1 MMVTSPWL
9 IDSEIISKFTVNA
22 QAVNSWLECE
32 LVQAIVILAWIHSNA
47 AFCYGIGINPEIDAK
62 KGKSSTFSG
71 FMTVHFGLTPSFSST
86 NIFSGRQLKNVPS
99 QLVMMDEIEI
109 EEEEEDAEGSTI
121 CEVIARMQRIN
132 RERTESETR
141 NDLNKEEENAKS
153 RKAYLKLRNHR
164 SN

>member
-1 MMVTSPWL
+1 MLSGCGKPNRIVTV
-9 IDSEIISKFTVNA
+9 KR
-22 QAVNSWLECE
+22 
-32 LVQAIVILAWIHSNA
+32 
-47 AFCYGIGINPEIDAK
+47 
-62 KGKSSTFSG
+62 
-71 FMTVHFGLTPSFSST
+71 FSSN
-86 NIFSGRQLKNVPS
+86 NIFAGRQLKNVPS

>member
-1 MMVTSPWL
+1 M
-9 IDSEIISKFTVNA
+9 DISTRYRPL
-22 QAVNSWLECE
+22 NSL
-32 LVQAIVILAWIHSNA
+32 
-47 AFCYGIGINPEIDAK
+47 
-62 KGKSSTFSG
+62 
-71 FMTVHFGLTPSFSST
+71 GLTSERPLSSLFSLWPL
-86 NIFSGRQLKNVPS
+86 IFLGRQLKNVPS

-164 SN
+164 

>member
-62 KGKSSTFSG
+62 KGKLS
-71 FMTVHFGLTPSFSST
+71 
-86 NIFSGRQLKNVPS
+86 IFSRLEPLTRVDSMILTFQRAGSRQLALTLYFQVAS
-99 QLVMMDEIEI
+99 
-109 EEEEEDAEGSTI
+109 
-121 CEVIARMQRIN
+121 
-132 RERTESETR
+132 
-141 NDLNKEEENAKS
+141 
-153 RKAYLKLRNHR
+153 
-164 SN
+164 

>member
-62 KGKSSTFSG
+62 KGKSSTFSRLEPRE
-71 FMTVHFGLTPSFSST
+71 FVLLMTVHFGLSP
-86 NIFSGRQLKNVPS
+86 LKG
-99 QLVMMDEIEI
+99 L
-109 EEEEEDAEGSTI
+109 ALTI
-121 CEVIARMQRIN
+121 
-132 RERTESETR
+132 
-141 NDLNKEEENAKS
+141 
-153 RKAYLKLRNHR
+153 YLQVVN
-164 SN
+164 

>member
-1 MMVTSPWL
+1 MTHTDRSQEHVTFL
-9 IDSEIISKFTVNA
+9 
-22 QAVNSWLECE
+22 
-32 LVQAIVILAWIHSNA
+32 
-47 AFCYGIGINPEIDAK
+47 
-62 KGKSSTFSG
+62 
-71 FMTVHFGLTPSFSST
+71 
-86 NIFSGRQLKNVPS
+86 GRQLKNVPS

-153 RKAYLKLRNHR
+153 RKAYLKLRKTVKTDRRLHVGTFLKHSPKR
-164 SN
+164 RISIGPL

>member
-62 KGKSSTFSG
+62 KGKFSK
-71 FMTVHFGLTPSFSST
+71 
-86 NIFSGRQLKNVPS
+86 IFAIL
-99 QLVMMDEIEI
+99 
-109 EEEEEDAEGSTI
+109 
-121 CEVIARMQRIN
+121 
-132 RERTESETR
+132 TESGSKWT
-141 NDLNKEEENAKS
+141 L
-153 RKAYLKLRNHR
+153 
-164 SN
+164 

>member
-62 KGKSSTFSG
+62 KGKSSTFRPST
-71 FMTVHFGLTPSFSST
+71 FTTVHFGLTL
-86 NIFSGRQLKNVPS
+86 LKALALIIYFQVAS
-99 QLVMMDEIEI
+99 
-109 EEEEEDAEGSTI
+109 
-121 CEVIARMQRIN
+121 
-132 RERTESETR
+132 
-141 NDLNKEEENAKS
+141 
-153 RKAYLKLRNHR
+153 
-164 SN
+164 

>member
-1 MMVTSPWL
+1 MSHDRPLWFDP
-9 IDSEIISKFTVNA
+9 IK
-22 QAVNSWLECE
+22 
-32 LVQAIVILAWIHSNA
+32 
-47 AFCYGIGINPEIDAK
+47 
-62 KGKSSTFSG
+62 
-71 FMTVHFGLTPSFSST
+71 SFSSLVRASN

-164 SN
+164 SNQNGRFL